1 MYTIIDSHFGA
12 FSAQMF
18 ERNPVATAHIKYTS
32 FEEIKPYK
40 KYWILAYANKLV
52 GNNIF
57 VEGIVINE

>member
-1 MYTIIDSHFGA
+1 
-12 FSAQMF
+12 MF